1 MASFAQKIEQQ
12 RPHNIYLV
20 TGGRDHTGRPAWY
33 YIDVMPQRKLQF
45 ERVLRSGAMSL
56 GEYGAILQSG
66 YGTKP
71 PQEIMDYMKREFGF
85 EG

>member
-12 RPHNIYLV
+12 RPLNIYLV

-33 YIDVMPQRKLQF
+33 YIDVLPHRKLQF

-56 GEYGAILQSG
+56 TEYGTILQSG

-71 PQEIMDYMKREFGF
+71 PQQTIAFMKQEYGF